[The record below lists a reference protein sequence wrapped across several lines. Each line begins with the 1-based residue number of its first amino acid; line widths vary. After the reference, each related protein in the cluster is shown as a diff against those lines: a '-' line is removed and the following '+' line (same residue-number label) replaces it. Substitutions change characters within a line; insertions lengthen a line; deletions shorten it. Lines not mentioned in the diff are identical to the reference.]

1 MKVVPASPERWSDI
15 EALFGEKG
23 GYAGCWCMFW
33 RLPRKEFKQK
43 KGAGTKREHKK
54 QLDHAVVTGVIGY
67 EDGNPVGWCSIG
79 PREAYAALEDSRIL
93 KRVDDTPVWSVVCYF
108 VAKQYR
114 KRDAMSHLLQGAVA
128 FARKQGAVAVE
139 GYPLD
144 MDSQQLKGQNL
155 NSYAGYMGIASVYK
169 KLGFKQVGRASE
181 TQLIM
186 RLVL

>member
-1 MKVVPASPERWSDI
+1 MKVVPASPERWADI
-15 EALFGEKG
+15 ETLFGEKG

-54 QLDHAVVTGVIGY
+54 QLAQGTVTGVIGY
-67 EDGNPVGWCSIG
+67 VDGQPAGWCSIG
-79 PREAYAALEDSRIL
+79 PRQAYAALEDSRIL

-108 VAKQYR
+108 VAKPYR
-114 KRDAMSHLLQGAVA
+114 KQNGMLRLLEGAVA
-128 FARKQGAVAVE
+128 YARKQGAVAVE

-144 MDSQQLKGQNL
+144 MDSPQLSGQKL
-155 NSYAGYMGIASVYK
+155 NTYAGYMGIASVYQ